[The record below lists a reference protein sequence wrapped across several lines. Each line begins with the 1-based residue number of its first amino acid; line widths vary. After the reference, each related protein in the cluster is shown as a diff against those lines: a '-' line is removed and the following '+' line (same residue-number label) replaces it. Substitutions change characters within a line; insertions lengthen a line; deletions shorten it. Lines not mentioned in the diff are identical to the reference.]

1 MKNRWVG
8 GRRWWTWTRKAR
20 RWHGPGSGTACPPPV
35 VRTHAPQLTRT
46 LERLR
51 DAGADL
57 VVVDTGPREAA
68 GAVVAA
74 RLADLVLVPCRP
86 SAVDVIAVAATLR
99 EIAPA
104 RAVVVLNGCPA
115 RGQWT
120 TEALDAL
127 AAFDVSPVTLG
138 DRVAH
143 RRAFQAGQTALE
155 LEPRSLAAAETVAL
169 YRSTLEAGK

>member
-1 MKNRWVG
+1 MVAGLRWLPSTLGMRVAHA
-8 GRRWWTWTRKAR
+8 KAV
-20 RWHGPGSGTACPPPV
+20 H
-35 VRTHAPQLTRT
+35 
-46 LERLR
+46 
-51 DAGADL
+51 AGAHGRIRWGSADRSPSSATASGCPAGPSAL

-86 SAVDVIAVAATLR
+86 SAVDVVAVAATLR

-138 DRVAH
+138 DRVV
-143 RRAFQAGQTALE
+143 RVGI
-155 LEPRSLAAAETVAL
+155 
-169 YRSTLEAGK
+169 G